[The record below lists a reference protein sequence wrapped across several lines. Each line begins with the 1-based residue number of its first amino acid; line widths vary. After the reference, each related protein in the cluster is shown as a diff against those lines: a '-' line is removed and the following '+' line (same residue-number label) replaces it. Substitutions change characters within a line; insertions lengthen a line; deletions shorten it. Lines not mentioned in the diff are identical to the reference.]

1 MGPSSACSGASS
13 CLASGLPEGGLRPGP
28 FPRFLGRGVL
38 LSAAS
43 SETSD
48 SRPLSPLLEGSTIGR
63 FLLRTW
69 RRGPSSLQRAGL
81 SIFSGLGSSFR
92 WLQPCQAGLRGA
104 RFPRGSFQ
112 ASTRGQSSGG
122 GESTASFSLPRCAVL
137 CSVLRGHSQR
147 AFQDLAGVCNVFL

>member
-81 SIFSGLGSSFR
+81 SIFSGLGSSFPVAAALPSR
-92 WLQPCQAGLRGA
+92 SARGPLSAGLLPSKYPGA
-104 RFPRGSFQ
+104 KQRR
-112 ASTRGQSSGG
+112 R
-122 GESTASFSLPRCAVL
+122 RV
-137 CSVLRGHSQR
+137 HSQLFPSALCGPLFCLER
-147 AFQDLAGVCNVFL
+147 PFPEGLPGFGRCM